1 MQLKSYV
8 NYFVDA
14 TGVPNKGYS
23 VTLPAFTDG
32 DPNSV
37 NHPYCPNV
45 NLLEKLSVKYI
56 LSDFSMEDCRDLLY
70 DGLLDEKKVYE
81 INPIWAWITTAN
93 GEVMIDNENVDFLL
107 YSPNRIKVNIK
118 QQGMVTM
125 SEIYYPGWKV
135 FVNGK
140 KQEVFQDEIF
150 RSIYLPELYNEID
163 MIFRPVTVFAGLG
176 IEVFTWSLLITLL
189 NQKKK

>member
-1 MQLKSYV
+1 
-8 NYFVDA
+8 
-14 TGVPNKGYS
+14 
-23 VTLPAFTDG
+23 
-32 DPNSV
+32 
-37 NHPYCPNV
+37 
-45 NLLEKLSVKYI
+45 
-56 LSDFSMEDCRDLLY
+56 
-70 DGLLDEKKVYE
+70 
-81 INPIWAWITTAN
+81 
-93 GEVMIDNENVDFLL
+93 MIDNENVDFLL